1 MPPNTHRVLSDR
13 EHILNAIQEAL
24 KSKSDNPNKR
34 TDLNASPYPASSDSL
49 LVEFAKNY
57 VATKGH
63 FQYCESIDDLY
74 SYLTAL
80 AESKGWEHI
89 FSWEHELQHFLTDR
103 NFLWL
108 RRGKVLEDAQASITT
123 CIGLIA
129 RTGSIMVDS
138 SRKGGRLLT
147 IYPPVH
153 IVIATT
159 DQVIYDL
166 SDALEMLQNHYGK
179 SMPSMISFI
188 TGPSRSGDI
197 EKQLQYGV
205 HGPEELYL
213 FLLEA

>member
-1 MPPNTHRVLSDR
+1 LPPNTVQALNDR
-13 EHILNAIQEAL
+13 EYILNSIQEAL
-24 KSKSDNPNKR
+24 QKKSDNPNKR
-34 TDLNASPYPASSDSL
+34 TDLNASPFPPSTDSL

-63 FQYCESIDDLY
+63 FQYCENTDDLFG
-74 SYLTAL
+74 YLSAL

-108 RRGKVLEDAQASITT
+108 RRGKALEDAQASITT

-147 IYPPVH
+147 VFPPVH

-159 DQVIYDL
+159 DQVIYDVG
-166 SDALEMLQNHYGK
+166 DALEMLQNHYGK
-179 SMPSMISFI
+179 NMPSMINFI